1 MLRKILGVIVG
12 LVVGMCGMTV
22 LHMLSMLIYPLPEGL
37 DTSDYGAFGEYIAT
51 MPLGAFV
58 LVWVAH
64 GGGAFIAAATCTAIV
79 GQRWWVGAWILGVL
93 FTLAGI
99 SNLLMLAHPW
109 WFAAVDALLYIPA
122 ALLGCYLVGSLFT
135 GKNTHNDSSATKAM

>member
-12 LVVGMCGMTV
+12 LVIGMCGMTA
-22 LHMLSMLIYPLPEGL
+22 LHMLSMLIYPLPQGL
-37 DTSDYGAFGEYIAT
+37 DTTDYEAFSEYIAT
-51 MPLGAFV
+51 MPLGAFL

-64 GGGAFIAAATCTAIV
+64 SGGAFIAAATCTAIV
-79 GQRWWVGAWILGVL
+79 GQRWWGGAGILGVL

-109 WFAAVDALLYIPA
+109 WFAAVDVLLYIPA
-122 ALLGCYLVGSLFT
+122 ALLGCYLVGSLFAAK
-135 GKNTHNDSSATKAM
+135 GDQDVGSVTKTT